1 MKYWSCLYLV
11 LLVKSA
17 NSTKINPLPN
27 IGAIVVKLQQ
37 TSNVEITIKNKL
49 NKLNPWIKSFH
60 LLSFNGANQI
70 KFVILLIII
79 IHICRLP

>member
-37 TSNVEITIKNKL
+37 TSNVEITIKNKTP
-49 NKLNPWIKSFH
+49 NINTTNIS
-60 LLSFNGANQI
+60 
-70 KFVILLIII
+70 
-79 IHICRLP
+79 